1 MTLKP
6 FALSRRGLAAW
17 MLGLAVTLAGT
28 VASAQTVVPANIE
41 TPDTLPS
48 IPAIP
53 IEVSATPTPAVADA
67 PHVDPNVQQAGC
79 ANCGGLFR
87 DEGAAGGGSCASGS
101 CGGGA
106 CRPGPSRP
114 YCGQCNAEGPC
125 GRIFCT
131 LYDCICCP
139 DPCYAPHW
147 MPVADSAFFVD
158 NFRPVTQTK
167 LTWDNNWDMVRPDR
181 AEFFWA
187 RERTTP
193 GQLGGGTGKGPGGI
207 ASRVD
212 YFDLSLYAEAAAE
225 KFSAFV
231 LTPYRHLD
239 VSTAAISA
247 ATPLSGTS
255 GFADM
260 QVGTK
265 AMLLDCELIQLTF
278 QFKTY
283 IPTGN
288 FLTGLG
294 TGHVSLE
301 PSFLFGVKLTE
312 ESYLEGQ
319 ISYWIPL
326 GGDAAYEG
334 NVFHAHLS
342 YNHTL
347 WCPFKG
353 LQLVGTLEC
362 QEWTFLG
369 GDYTNPDFTVGG
381 TPLAQNAKGTIFSTG
396 PGLRLFIC
404 DKIDIGVGTQFSL
417 TGSHFAGETARAEF
431 RWRF

>member
-1 MTLKP
+1 MTFKP

-17 MLGLAVTLAGT
+17 LLGLAVTLAGT
-28 VASAQTVVPANIE
+28 AASAQTAKSEAPN
-41 TPDTLPS
+41 DLPS

-53 IEVSATPTPAVADA
+53 VDVSPATTNA
-67 PHVDPNVQQAGC
+67 PLVDPNVQQAGC
-79 ANCGGLFR
+79 AHCGGLLR
-87 DEGAAGGGSCASGS
+87 DDGPSAGGSCADGS
-101 CGGGA
+101 CAGGA
-106 CRPGPSRP
+106 CRPGPSRCF
-114 YCGQCNAEGPC
+114 CGQCNLEGPC
-125 GRIFCT
+125 GRIFCE

-147 MPVADSAFFVD
+147 MPIADSAFFVD
-158 NFRPVTQTK
+158 AARPVTQ
-167 LTWDNNWDMVRPDR
+167 LRLRWDNNWDVIQPDR

-187 RERTTP
+187 QQHP
-193 GQLGGGTGKGPGGI
+193 KINQVGAGTGKGPAGI

-225 KFSAFV
+225 KASVFV
-231 LTPYRHLD
+231 ETPYRHLD

-247 ATPLSGTS
+247 NSPLTGTS

-260 QVGTK
+260 NVGTK
-265 AMLLDCELIQLTF
+265 ALILDCELLQLTF

-301 PSFLFGVKLTE
+301 PSFLFGLKLTE
-312 ESYLEGQ
+312 ESYLQGQ
-319 ISYWIPL
+319 ISYWIPI
-326 GGDAAYEG
+326 GGDSGYQG
-334 NVFHAHLS
+334 NIFHSHFS

-347 WCPFKG
+347 CSPFKG
-353 LQLVGTLEC
+353 LQLVGTLEAE
-362 QEWTFLG
+362 EWTFLG
-369 GDYTNPDFTVGG
+369 GDYTDSDFTLGG
-381 TPLAQNAKGTIFSTG
+381 TPVAVNAKGTIFSAG

-404 DKIDIGVGTQFSL
+404 DKLDIGVGTQFSL